1 MFYLQSPSKYSPLD
15 ALHPLRLF
23 SSAQNSF
30 WTHPFWC
37 LLVLLPFFV
46 SPFPHWQNITLWGL
60 FQLGKPR
67 KVARGEIK
75 WIGRVGKG
83 GVMPFLVKNCWP
95 LSVVWTGALL
105 NHPPWNGQMHWKSL
119 QKHSLKPNAASHN
132 NTSWHTDTDGLL
144 EHSPSRGSL
153 YYKAPNLKKII
164 LGVFFWLPSCISE
177 SSQHSYNFSS

>member
-1 MFYLQSPSKYSPLD
+1 MQCTYRDIVST
-15 ALHPLRLF
+15 AR
-23 SSAQNSF
+23 NSF
-30 WTHPFWC
+30 WTGQFWC
-37 LLVLLPFFV
+37 LLVLLPFCFT
-46 SPFPHWQNITLWGL
+46 SPTSAKCFLLGL
-60 FQLGKPR
+60 LSSKETNEMRHSSWIG
-67 KVARGEIK
+67 
-75 WIGRVGKG
+75 WIGRVGHG
-83 GVMPFLVKNCWP
+83 SHAGFGQNCWT
-95 LSVVWTGALL
+95 LSVVWAGALL